1 MSLRDDIWG
10 RKGSRLHYPLIICN
24 ELILLIDCS
33 RVRGLR
39 DEPSFSTSRRHPSST
54 TYHLL
59 PLTSRRWLSA
69 FEVRLRRQC
78 HRAVKL
84 NTHIGGTALLHLH
97 ASLPL
102 WVCVRVW
109 CTAEVIA
116 LHQLF
121 TYRDYD
127 RGGESVNGG
136 VSSSSAET
144 GHDMT

>member
-33 RVRGLR
+33 RVRSLR